1 MSSASPLLVS
11 PPSAY
16 LALFFFSS
24 SAQTPLLTVSARFG
38 VASNYTQFVTYEKVA
53 AEEKEIAPLAR
64 KRLPL
69 IKPAKEPSSP
79 VPAAAAPRPATP
91 ETEKKAEG
99 ALGDKKERLPKREKP
114 AAKPSAKP
122 DGAATGA
129 PAAAAKPAAAAPT
142 DAQRGQP
149 PVRQQGGQQH
159 QQRRDA
165 PKTQEHEATT
175 LFRSVSRLQNKYA
188 LCRLARQL
196 GRTHAP
202 CTASA
207 RGT

>member
-1 MSSASPLLVS
+1 M
-11 PPSAY
+11 
-16 LALFFFSS
+16 
-24 SAQTPLLTVSARFG
+24 SARFG

-122 DGAATGA
+122 DGGAPAATGA
-129 PAAAAKPAAAAPT
+129 PAAAKPAAAAPT
-142 DAQRGQP
+142 DAQRGQQ

-188 LCRLARQL
+188 LCQPAPG
-196 GRTHAP
+196 GRCTHALD
-202 CTASA
+202 AVSA